1 MSREVIN
8 LSGSRWQM
16 ERMRPGQGEKEG
28 LHLLPAEYQGTH
40 FSWNFATI
48 PGDVYSDLHRANEID
63 DPFYGRNMHKAKWAA
78 EYEWWYC
85 HRFAVPDAMNGKK
98 IRIVFE
104 GVDYSCE
111 VWLNG
116 TYLGRHEGM
125 FSSFEFDITDVVSWA
140 DWRDGSNMLMVK
152 LDPPPKN
159 YRNCGGKKVNFSGD
173 YFSGLV
179 PFGIWRPVL
188 IEATEQVRIDSVRTD
203 ISVQNDSIVDG
214 SGHAAVEVTLD
225 VVNHAD
231 STQKVDIVGTL
242 RVKTVKLRQLILH

>member
-1 MSREVIN
+1 
-8 LSGSRWQM
+8 
-16 ERMRPGQGEKEG
+16 
-28 LHLLPAEYQGTH
+28 
-40 FSWNFATI
+40 
-48 PGDVYSDLHRANEID
+48 
-63 DPFYGRNMHKAKWAA
+63 
-78 EYEWWYC
+78 
-85 HRFAVPDAMNGKK
+85 
-98 IRIVFE
+98 
-104 GVDYSCE
+104 
-111 VWLNG
+111 
-116 TYLGRHEGM
+116 M